1 MNKSLKIASKD
12 LTKMKA
18 VGTLL
23 SLGLLI
29 WGCTPMPTLETPVV
43 AQPEPNPSIEIL
55 DASGEKIPAMISFTE
70 AAIEA
75 AQIGSV
81 VDQLPETVHSM
92 ATWRIDP
99 RSKMIEGSSNN
110 EHLLM
115 VMLSGEV
122 SEPGQQAEVMV
133 VGMEN
138 ILIIDET
145 GEVVGWVYGMSPG
158 QVEKLTK
165 DQYAS
170 IESFDKYALTIT
182 KDGDVD
188 LRGFD
193 GTNLSAP
200 LWITKFEDEFQGK
213 MNVTADENTNSI
225 HTATLKV
232 VPENWVELGNGFV
245 SPEVIAMQEEIART
259 ENFTLVPGGVGLV
272 LDVRLPVGQTKT
284 VNGLLVDPTGEIM
297 YFEGEKGETGTLNL
311 EAMKYWCCENGVG

>member
-1 MNKSLKIASKD
+1 
-12 LTKMKA
+12 MKA

-75 AQIGSV
+75 AQIESV

-138 ILIIDET
+138 ILIIDEM
-145 GEVVGWVYGMSPG
+145 GEVVGWVYGISPG

-200 LWITKFEDEFQGK
+200 LWITKFEDEFLGK
-213 MNVTADENTNSI
+213 MNVTADENTESI

-245 SPEVIAMQEEIART
+245 ASGSYCYAGR
-259 ENFTLVPGGVGLV
+259 NS
-272 LDVRLPVGQTKT
+272 
-284 VNGLLVDPTGEIM
+284 
-297 YFEGEKGETGTLNL
+297 
-311 EAMKYWCCENGVG
+311 